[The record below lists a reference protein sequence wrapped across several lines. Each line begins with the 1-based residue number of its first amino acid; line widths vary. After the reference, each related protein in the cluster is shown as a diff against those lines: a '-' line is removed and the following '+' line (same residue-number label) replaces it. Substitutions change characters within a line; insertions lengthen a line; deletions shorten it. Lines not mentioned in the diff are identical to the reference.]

1 MVLEIINQH
10 ERIMIKIKEKKKC
23 CGCAACATICPH
35 HVITMKADKSGFL
48 YPIVNNKKR
57 CTNCGL
63 CEKVCPILH
72 ENDNRTPTYAY
83 AIKNN
88 DEEVRKTS
96 SSGGIFSAFANK
108 TIAEGGIVYGAS
120 FDDQWNV
127 RHIGIIKKEDLH
139 YLQGSKY
146 VQSNTFGVYKDI
158 KQKLQDDIN
167 VLFTGTPCQVAGL
180 RQYLQKDYK
189 NLTTIDLICHGVPS
203 PKIWKD
209 YLSEVINQYKQP
221 IVKIDFRNKVK
232 GWKNYHFVINF
243 ADSAAEGNQ
252 AAGII
257 CHHQESL
264 YMRLFLDNY
273 ILRPSCYSCMFR
285 KGKSGS
291 NYTLGD
297 YWGIQN
303 INAEFDDDRG
313 ISLLLEYDKLNSIPS
328 FIKQH
333 CTMIET
339 SVESALKSNPLFT
352 RDWPQNRYS
361 KLFFFLHNNISI
373 NIRSSHAICLK
384 IQNTSRRLSSLLQ
397 KIYPRRV

>member
-1 MVLEIINQH
+1 
-10 ERIMIKIKEKKKC
+10 MITIKDKKKC

-35 HVITMKADKSGFL
+35 QVLTMEVDKGGFL
-48 YPIVNNKKR
+48 YPIVINKKK

-63 CEKVCPILH
+63 CEKICPILH
-72 ENDNRTPTYAY
+72 ENKERIPTYSY

-88 DEEVRKTS
+88 DEEVRKNS
-96 SSGGIFSAFANK
+96 SSGGVFSAFAK
-108 TIAEGGIVYGAS
+108 RTIEEGGIVYGAS
-120 FDDQWNV
+120 FDEQWNV
-127 RHIGIIKKEDLH
+127 KHIGITKKEDLH
-139 YLQGSKY
+139 HLQGSKY
-146 VQSNTFGVYKDI
+146 VQSNTFGIYKDI
-158 KQKLQDDIN
+158 KQKLQEGIS

-180 RQYLQKDYK
+180 KYYLQKEYQ

-209 YLSEVINQYKQP
+209 YLSEMINQHKRP
-221 IVKIDFRNKVK
+221 IEKICFRNKVT

-243 ADSAAEGNQ
+243 ADSAVEGNQ
-252 AAGII
+252 TTDII
-257 CHHQESL
+257 CHHQDNL

-303 INAEFDDDRG
+303 VNAEFDDDRG
-313 ISLLLEYDKLNSIPS
+313 ISLLLGYDKPRSIPS
-328 FIKQH
+328 RIKQH
-333 CTMIET
+333 CTVIET
-339 SVESALKSNPLFT
+339 SVVSALKGNPAFT

-361 KLFFFLHNNISI
+361 KLFFFLHANLS
-373 NIRSSHAICLK
+373 LK
-384 IQNTSRRLSSLLQ
+384 IKSSFLICTKISFIAKRVSTLFAIMSIQ
-397 KIYPRRV
+397 KRK